1 VRDRVVLPEGPRTV
15 SGSRSD
21 PQDTVWVYCG
31 SGYRSSIAAS
41 ALDRPGRHLVLIN
54 DAYDA
59 AADAGLE

>member
-1 VRDRVVLPEGPRTV
+1 MAV
-15 SGSRSD
+15 SHRLSVARFARID
-21 PQDTVWVYCG
+21 EVPQDTVWVYCG

>member
-1 VRDRVVLPEGPRTV
+1 
-15 SGSRSD
+15 
-21 PQDTVWVYCG
+21 VWVYCG